1 MPAGILVVLVRR
13 GESGVFS
20 RHSTGYYAHSC
31 SPGYLMK
38 QLLDYL
44 PIVAFFAAYF
54 ISGRDI
60 YTATWAILIGCLI
73 QVSGSLLLWRKVEK
87 MHWFV
92 FIMTAIFGG
101 MTLLLRD
108 DTFIKWRPTI
118 INFLFALILFGGH
131 FLSRNLLQRLLE
143 TLMLKGLGQ
152 IIRLQAV
159 QWRILNII
167 FIGYFLFVGLVNLYV
182 AFSFST
188 DFWVLFKAIGFSILS
203 IVFYGSVMCYLYRCM
218 PPEERKRLFE
228 AKAAANDPESKE
240 S

>member
-20 RHSTGYYAHSC
+20 RRSTGYYPHSC

-152 IIRLQAV
+152 IIPLQPV

-203 IVFYGSVMCYLYRCM
+203 IVFYGSVMFYLYRCM

-228 AKAAANDPESKE
+228 DKAAANDPESKE

>member
-1 MPAGILVVLVRR
+1 
-13 GESGVFS
+13 
-20 RHSTGYYAHSC
+20 
-31 SPGYLMK
+31 MK
-38 QLLDYL
+38 QFFDYL
-44 PIVAFFAAYF
+44 PVVAFFAAYF

-60 YTATWAILIGCLI
+60 YIATWAILIGCLI
-73 QVSGSLLLWRKVEK
+73 QVSAGWLIWRKVEK

-92 FIMTAIFGG
+92 FLLTAVFGG

-118 INFLFALILFGGH
+118 INFLFAVVLFGGH
-131 FLSRNLLQRLLE
+131 FLRRNLLQRLLE
-143 TLMLKGLGQ
+143 TLMLKGLGH
-152 IIRLQAV
+152 IITLQPL
-159 QWRILNII
+159 QWRILNIV
-167 FIGYFLFVGLVNLYV
+167 FIGYFLFVGVVNLYV

-203 IVFYGSVMCYLYRCM
+203 IIFYGSVMFYLYRCM

-228 AKAAANDPESKE
+228 DKAAVTDPENKE